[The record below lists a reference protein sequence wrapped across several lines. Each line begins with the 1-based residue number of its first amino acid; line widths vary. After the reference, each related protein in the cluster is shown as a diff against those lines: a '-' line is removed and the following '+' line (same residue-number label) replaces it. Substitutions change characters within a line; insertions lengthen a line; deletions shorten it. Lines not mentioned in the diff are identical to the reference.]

1 VERTNLVTTHKI
13 NQHIITSNN
22 RKHAAKEQTMM
33 YHEFTTVFSKHK
45 QLLTKFEVRLHMKSK
60 IGMMSNTVV
69 SKYVLRPVYVLYTHF
84 ALKN

>member
-33 YHEFTTVFSKHK
+33 YHRIHYSILKAQTT
-45 QLLTKFEVRLHMKSK
+45 LNK
-60 IGMMSNTVV
+60 I
-69 SKYVLRPVYVLYTHF
+69 
-84 ALKN
+84 